1 MRLAF
6 VNENAREAFENL
18 AWCRAG
24 LHNNLADGTDDG
36 SLTPASISAGHAVPY
51 KLGNWVGSDVES
63 PPSAIQMLKPNV
75 VVSRYYEN
83 TETGEALSLLL
94 THCKDARNLVG
105 HYPPVCYPSS
115 GYATDFNERVGLTV
129 GDCEISLTEY
139 AFVREYEDELEG
151 TVVANFMV
159 LPDGQ
164 ISIASTS
171 I

>member
-24 LHNNLADGTDDG
+24 LHNNLADG
-36 SLTPASISAGHAVPY
+36 
-51 KLGNWVGSDVES
+51 SDVES
-63 PPSAIQMLKPNV
+63 SPSAIQMLKPNV
-75 VVSRYYEN
+75 VVNRYYEN
-83 TETGEALSLLL
+83 TETGEAVSLLL
-94 THCKDARNLVG
+94 THCKGARNLVG
-105 HYPPVCYPSS
+105 HYPPVCYPPN

-129 GDCEISLTEY
+129 GDCDISLTEY
-139 AFVREYEDELEG
+139 AFVRKYEDELEG
-151 TVVANFMV
+151 MVVANFMV